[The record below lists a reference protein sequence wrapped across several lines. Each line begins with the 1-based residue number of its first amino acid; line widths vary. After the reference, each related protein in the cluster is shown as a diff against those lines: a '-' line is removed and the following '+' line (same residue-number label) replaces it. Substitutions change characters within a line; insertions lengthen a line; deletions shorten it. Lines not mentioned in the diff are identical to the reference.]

1 MEYITLLSDYERR
14 EGRTKPAPLGENN
27 VYNNGVGNVE
37 STSSPWTTVNEM
49 ESRVTDDNQDI
60 EFFLA
65 YKQ

>member
-14 EGRTKPAPLGENN
+14 EGRTKPAPLDENN

-37 STSSPWTTVNEM
+37 STSIPWTTVNEM